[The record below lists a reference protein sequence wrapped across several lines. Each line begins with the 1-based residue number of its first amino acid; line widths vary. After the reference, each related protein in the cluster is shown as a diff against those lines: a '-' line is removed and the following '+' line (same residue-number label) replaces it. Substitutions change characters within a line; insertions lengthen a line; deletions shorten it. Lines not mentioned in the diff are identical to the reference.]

1 MRIGYL
7 KPKPVLSELL
17 LLCILLILL
26 HILYRQYKCYIRVKD
41 ADKKFLIDLLKND
54 VVAKQLEYKKRP
66 ESISDSETPSGE
78 NIICMYVF
86 VSVNLAYLQ

>member
-7 KPKPVLSELL
+7 EPKPVLSELL
-17 LLCILLILL
+17 LLCVLLILL
-26 HILYRQYKCYIRVKD
+26 HILYRQYKCYIRVED
-41 ADKKFLIDLLKND
+41 VDKKFLIDLLKND

-66 ESISDSETPSGE
+66 ESKSDPSGE

-86 VSVNLAYLQ
+86 VSVNLAYSQ